1 MRAVAVRAAAARE
14 SEEMALVAERA
25 EERRCWKGW
34 RREDLE
40 TLAQLDARLHAAAQL
55 DARLGPLAVVLCR
68 PDRADAAHRTA
79 AGGGSEREQHGGSHR
94 TREGN
99 SEGAPLPGLDRELR
113 LATLLTP
120 HRQHGAKECSWR
132 ACSRRAWDASA
143 LRTAGVPCARCRRGR
158 GRRRRAR
165 RRRRPRRLSSSRAP
179 CSRRRRRRSAAARC
193 SLAPHGTA
201 QHSTGVDRPNG
212 YVQAFTH
219 ADLVTRCCR
228 TSTTRPAHSSSAP

>member
-1 MRAVAVRAAAARE
+1 MRARRW
-14 SEEMALVAERA
+14 RWWRNGRRRGRCWQGWRW
-25 EERRCWKGW
+25 EER
-34 RREDLE
+34 LE

-143 LRTAGVPCARCRRGR
+143 LRTAGVLCARCRRGR
-158 GRRRRAR
+158 GGRRRAR

-179 CSRRRRRRSAAARC
+179 CSRRRRRRSSAARC

-201 QHSTGVDRPNG
+201 QHSSGVDRPNG
-212 YVQAFTH
+212 YLQAFYP
-219 ADLVTRCCR
+219 C
-228 TSTTRPAHSSSAP
+228 